1 MQQRFDLMLLLFAS
15 SGVLLSFILIRMD
28 PNSKH
33 ETDPLITREL
43 ASPEHSILFFI
54 HMFLKSVG
62 LNHVKFFQW
71 RALMEMKQFYMIS
84 LCVHSITAMCW
95 ILLLYFGNKNSE
107 SGIDVNNNNNSQKQ
121 QQQQKK
127 IQKHSSSSS
136 SSFSW
141 LKFVLNAILIMS
153 CVSMLF
159 ILSLVY
165 LPLIKN
171 GIQLKHHQ

>member
-28 PNSKH
+28 TNSKH
-33 ETDPLITREL
+33 ETDPLITRDL
-43 ASPEHSILFFI
+43 SSNSEHSILFFI

-62 LNHVKFFQW
+62 MNHVKFFQW
-71 RALMEMKQFYMIS
+71 RALMEMKHFYLIS
-84 LCVHSITAMCW
+84 LAVHSLTAICW
-95 ILLLYFGNKNSE
+95 VLLLYFGGKNSGE
-107 SGIDVNNNNNSQKQ
+107 GKSDLSVNQKQ
-121 QQQQKK
+121 QQKKNQK
-127 IQKHSSSSS
+127 STSSS

-141 LKFVLNAILIMS
+141 VTFVLNAILILG

-171 GIQLKHHQ
+171 GIQMQHHHQQ